1 MFRQVLY
8 HSRATREM
16 SAGDLRGL
24 LAEARG
30 LNRTHGVTGLLF
42 YIERHFIQ
50 CIEGTQADI
59 GQLVDNILADDRNTA
74 FSILFN
80 RDVPA
85 RAFPDWAMGYRAF
98 AVHDLRDEPGF
109 HDIRSA
115 ADLDALATA
124 GNVAFDLMRSFY
136 TANAGRS
143 F

>member
-16 SAGDLRGL
+16 SAEDLRDL
-24 LAEARG
+24 LTEARD
-30 LNRTHGVTGLLF
+30 LNQTHGVTGLLF

-59 GQLVDNILADDRNTA
+59 GQLVDNILADGRNTA
-74 FSILFN
+74 FSVLFN

-85 RAFPDWAMGYRAF
+85 RAFPDWSMGYRAF
-98 AVHDLRDEPGF
+98 AVDDLRNEPGF
-109 HDIRSA
+109 HNIRTA